1 MNIIYDSDRW
11 VADLINVVLSYETID
26 LDCRIFLFGK
36 YDIRF
41 ENACAAKLE
50 WYIFSIFKIHH
61 EIYYTQSYEK

>member
-1 MNIIYDSDRW
+1 M
-11 VADLINVVLSYETID
+11 SYETID

-50 WYIFSIFKIHH
+50 WYIFSIYKIHH
-61 EIYYTQSYEK
+61 KIYYTQSYEK